1 MHTLIFFSR
10 ANARRKLGK
19 PGNGQWHAMYPGTSL
34 VHTMLPYVCGT
45 YVFRIHRIHVH
56 YFCFKARFQWKLRG
70 SEKEEKK
77 EVETKWVTASLLS
90 LMQHIGFDHYF
101 RFCPSLLSFGSTIL
115 LKILVYSYI
124 VKHIHIT
131 VIYILHIYTN
141 MYAQLARL
149 DINFVVAASVR
160 K

>member
-1 MHTLIFFSR
+1 MSNGFSAESHATHR
-10 ANARRKLGK
+10 AN
-19 PGNGQWHAMYPGTSL
+19 PM
-34 VHTMLPYVCGT
+34 
-45 YVFRIHRIHVH
+45 
-56 YFCFKARFQWKLRG
+56 
-70 SEKEEKK
+70 
-77 EVETKWVTASLLS
+77 
-90 LMQHIGFDHYF
+90 FDHYF